1 MEGKIVAVNA
11 HGKKRRILVF
21 GNLLVKEESLP
32 LELLPDLRKEFPS
45 VEFVEFDAAEDLEKE
60 VRDGGLVIID
70 SVKGLKKVA
79 LITDIDSIAE
89 NKIYT
94 MHDFDLGMNLK
105 LLKKMGM
112 LESVKIFGVP
122 TGYGKKK
129 ALKELTDL
137 LRANLS

>member
-1 MEGKIVAVNA
+1 MEGEIVRHSNTD
-11 HGKKRRILVF
+11 KRTRILVF
-21 GNLLVKEESLP
+21 GNPLVKEDALP

-45 VEFVEFDAAEDLEKE
+45 VEFAEFDAAEDLEKE
-60 VRDGGLVIID
+60 VQDGGLLIID

-79 LITDIDSIAE
+79 LVTDIDSIAE

-94 MHDFDLGMNLK
+94 MHDFDLGMTLK

-122 TGYGKKK
+122 MGGEKKK